1 MEENKQNQ
9 TLSPSKKPNRQ
20 KLRKERKAA
29 KLKELEQEADE
40 EIKNQVNMKE
50 VESNSINQIISK
62 LGFTIKE
69 INYKDLR
76 EKAADYMK
84 EHVDDFLPFVPA
96 SQDGEMCSLE
106 QYQKYCNDLKN
117 TAIWGG
123 QLEILALSRYFQIPV
138 HIVQMNSP
146 ILKVLDE
153 EFPNKDPITLSFHR
167 HMYGLGSHYNSLR
180 TVSSSL
186 SSSIS

>member
-69 INYKDLR
+69 IN
-76 EKAADYMK
+76 
-84 EHVDDFLPFVPA
+84 P
-96 SQDGEMCSLE
+96 DGH
-106 QYQKYCNDLKN
+106 
-117 TAIWGG
+117 W
-123 QLEILALSRYFQIPV
+123 
-138 HIVQMNSP
+138 
-146 ILKVLDE
+146 
-153 EFPNKDPITLSFHR
+153 
-167 HMYGLGSHYNSLR
+167 
-180 TVSSSL
+180 
-186 SSSIS
+186 

>member
-1 MEENKQNQ
+1 
-9 TLSPSKKPNRQ
+9 
-20 KLRKERKAA
+20 ERKAA

-69 INYKDLR
+69 INPDGHW

-96 SQDGEMCSLE
+96 SQDGEMCIIIELPSP
-106 QYQKYCNDLKN
+106 QY
-117 TAIWGG
+117 
-123 QLEILALSRYFQIPV
+123 
-138 HIVQMNSP
+138 
-146 ILKVLDE
+146 
-153 EFPNKDPITLSFHR
+153 
-167 HMYGLGSHYNSLR
+167 
-180 TVSSSL
+180 
-186 SSSIS
+186 